1 MTMLTL
7 ITLVQ
12 LLADGLKKGAKRSC
26 PMGDQSAL
34 LRHRKHANLTNY
46 LLHGMEI
53 SGPPM

>member
-1 MTMLTL
+1 MPTL

-12 LLADGLKKGAKRSC
+12 LLADGLKKGAKRSH

-34 LRHRKHANLTNY
+34 LRHRKHANLTKY
-46 LLHGMEI
+46 LLRGMEI